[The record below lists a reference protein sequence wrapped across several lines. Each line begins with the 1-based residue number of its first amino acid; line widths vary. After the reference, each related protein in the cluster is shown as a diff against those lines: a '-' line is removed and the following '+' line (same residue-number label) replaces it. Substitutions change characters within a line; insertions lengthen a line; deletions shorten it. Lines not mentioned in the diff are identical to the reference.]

1 MYNVTVNGC
10 QMDVSEIEKRIELMK
25 QLADFNEKLRKD
37 HESTIDTILKGTQKV
52 YDFFTHNSSRPLDNA
67 LEVASKIAASQSPIN
82 DIAKEGIKMMFEA
95 PEKPVNPLD
104 VPIDELPSIDNST
117 GKEELRKLCASVAEL
132 RQYISNREDLTP
144 LQKFEI
150 IDMIHDLVHL
160 PAWNLA
166 K

>member
-1 MYNVTVNGC
+1 
-10 QMDVSEIEKRIELMK
+10 MDVSEIEKRIELMK

-52 YDFFTHNSSRPLDNA
+52 YDFFTHNSSRPQSPLGNA
-67 LEVASKIAASQSPIN
+67 LEVASKVVASKSPITEL
-82 DIAKEGIKMMFEA
+82 AKEGIEMIFEA

-104 VPIDELPSIDNST
+104 IPIDTQDIEVVSKEDLKSLYVSISEFRHWLQTRD
-117 GKEELRKLCASVAEL
+117 
-132 RQYISNREDLTP
+132 DLTP
-144 LQKFEI
+144 VQKFEI
-150 IDMIHDLVHL
+150 IDRLCDTVQV